1 MLRGVIP
8 YNDQDVQ
15 KYIRRGQWRNMTIG
29 DILDKAAELSPANES
44 LVDNHNNRFNYKQL
58 REKADRLAIG
68 LIELGIKPRDRVL
81 LQFPNWS
88 EFIYTYFALQ
98 KMGAIPVL
106 LLARYAQTEINHLCK
121 LTEAVAWIGPETYR
135 NREYIPI
142 IKDIVKRNPC
152 LKHIILVRSE
162 GRNDLLSLEQLIDK
176 SELTESNLRQLAA
189 RKPDPMEVAH
199 MGPTGGSTGLP
210 KVAPKTHNSFL
221 ARAEYTAKAW
231 ELNSDDVCLVVAP
244 VGHDLSFSIVI
255 CPAIFVQTKLVLLDS
270 TEPRDILSI
279 IEREKV
285 TAIGWVPPLAERI
298 VNCED
303 LNKYDISSLRKMYC
317 GGQNSPPELIQAVK
331 NKLNCKYINGYG
343 GTEGHNTMT
352 RLDYDQAIIHTTVG
366 KPACPYDNYKII
378 DPASGKDL
386 SLNTSGELVVRGPCI
401 FSGYYNAPKEN
412 QAAFT
417 PDGFFRTGDLAMI
430 DVEGNI
436 TLTGRIKDIIKRGG
450 ENISPI
456 EIENLIITHPD
467 AAQVCVIGMPDPVL
481 AERICA
487 YIQRKPGKTLDFE
500 SIIDYLKA
508 NGASVLQLPERIEF
522 VDHLPVTE
530 AGKTNKRLLKEDIKT
545 KLIKEGKIKE
555 QPDKVISK

>member
-1 MLRGVIP
+1 MLRGFIP
-8 YNDQDVQ
+8 YKNRDVQ
-15 KYIRRGQWRNMTIG
+15 KYIRRGQWRNMTFG
-29 DILDKAAELSPANES
+29 DILDKAAESSPAHES
-44 LVDNHNNRFNYKQL
+44 LVDNYNNRLNYKQL

-68 LIELGIKPRDRVL
+68 LIELGIKPQDRVL

-98 KMGAIPVL
+98 KIGAIPVL

-135 NREYIPI
+135 NRDYLPI
-142 IKDIVKRNPC
+142 IKDIMKCNPC
-152 LKHIILVRSE
+152 LRQAILVRSE
-162 GRNDLLSLEQLIDK
+162 GRNEFLSLEQLIDK
-176 SELTESNLRQLAA
+176 SELTESSLKQLAA
-189 RKPDPMEVAH
+189 RRPNPMEVAH

-210 KVAPKTHNSFL
+210 KVAPKTHDSFL

-231 ELNSDDVCLVVAP
+231 ELSSDDVCLVVAP

-255 CPAIFVQTKLVLLDS
+255 CPAIFAQAKLVLLDS

-279 IEREKV
+279 IEREKI
-285 TAIGWVPPLAERI
+285 TAVGWVPPLAERV
-298 VNCED
+298 VNCEH
-303 LNKYDISSLRKMYC
+303 LNKYNISSLRKMYC
-317 GGQNSPPELIQAVK
+317 GGQNSPPELIQEVK

-352 RLDYDQAIIHTTVG
+352 RLDYDQTIIHTTVG
-366 KPACPYDNYKII
+366 KPACPYDDYKII
-378 DPASGKDL
+378 NPVSGEDL
-386 SLNTSGELVVRGPCI
+386 SLNTSGELVVKGPCI
-401 FSGYYNAPKEN
+401 FSGYYNAPEEN
-412 QAAFT
+412 QISFT
-417 PDGFFRTGDLAMI
+417 SDGFFRTGDLALI
-430 DVEGNI
+430 DAEGNI

-456 EIENLIITHPD
+456 EIEKLIITHPD
-467 AAQVCVIGMPDPVL
+467 VAQVCVIGMPDPVL

-487 YIQRKPGKTLDFE
+487 YIQCKSGKTLGFE

-508 NGASVLQLPERIEF
+508 YGASVLQLPERIEF
-522 VDHLPVTE
+522 VDNLLVTE

-555 QPDKVISK
+555 